1 MKPLQEIPKF
11 ANEDEEREF
20 WSTHSF
26 TDYIDPKSWK
36 RGTPSA
42 EVNEA
47 AVRRMLADMS
57 PEVERLSREKKT
69 SIEEMVRQLVAA
81 GLETA
86 RRGGLQPGA

>member
-1 MKPLQEIPKF
+1 MKQLKEIPKF

-26 TDYIDPKSWK
+26 TDYIEPKSWK
-36 RGTPSA
+36 RGAPVSSEA
-42 EVNEA
+42 NEA
-47 AVRRMLADMS
+47 AVRRVLADMS

-81 GLETA
+81 GLKQQ
-86 RRGGLQPGA
+86 RIQPGV